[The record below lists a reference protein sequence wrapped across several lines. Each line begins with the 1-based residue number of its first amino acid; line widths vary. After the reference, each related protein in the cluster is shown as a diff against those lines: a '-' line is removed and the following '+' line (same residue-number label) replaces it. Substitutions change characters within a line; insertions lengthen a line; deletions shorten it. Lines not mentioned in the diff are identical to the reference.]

1 MIVLNIINQFLQQI
15 SWFVC
20 LDHSIWTL
28 FLMIFLREVLTG
40 NRGVVIIPNIKHL
53 HKVGLLAVTLRP
65 TYFWRSCILGSLTIF
80 LAGFDSRLDLF
91 LNLYEMTR
99 VLVLAIVV
107 IAVNKLTTIAWD
119 NRLVNYF
126 VKATWVILPLSISLL
141 SEIFW
146 ILGISRAI
154 FCDRLDSTGH
164 HNFYSFEIF
173 LTCTASFNQRVVL
186 LF

>member
-1 MIVLNIINQFLQQI
+1 
-15 SWFVC
+15 
-20 LDHSIWTL
+20 
-28 FLMIFLREVLTG
+28 
-40 NRGVVIIPNIKHL
+40 
-53 HKVGLLAVTLRP
+53 
-65 TYFWRSCILGSLTIF
+65 
-80 LAGFDSRLDLF
+80 
-91 LNLYEMTR
+91 MTR

-107 IAVNKLTTIAWD
+107 IAVNKLTTIALD

-154 FCDRLDSTGH
+154 FGDRLDSTGH

-173 LTCTASFNQRVVL
+173 LTCTTSFNQRVVL